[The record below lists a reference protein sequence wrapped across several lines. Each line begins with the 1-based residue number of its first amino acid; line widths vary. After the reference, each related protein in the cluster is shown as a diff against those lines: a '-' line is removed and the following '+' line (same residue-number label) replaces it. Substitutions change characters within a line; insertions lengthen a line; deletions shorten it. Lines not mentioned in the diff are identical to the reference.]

1 MENTGGRG
9 RVAVAVAFKLC
20 CIRGNSANL
29 FEILF
34 ATCLDV
40 VRGFI
45 FIFIFSYL
53 S

>member
-9 RVAVAVAFKLC
+9 RVAVAFKLC